1 VRSNRRRR
9 RCGLVLALA
18 LALVAAHRGRAL
30 QRGLERPCSLPTI
43 RRRDAGR
50 RAPARAQQVRQ
61 LPRQLPRQHP
71 RTRVRVRAPLL
82 CRRVRALS
90 RLFERKVCRAQF
102 LLLGGGLAV
111 ALLRLLLEEG
121 TARAEPL
128 KLLVLAVVGVSTS
141 GGEIETVCV

>member
-1 VRSNRRRR
+1 
-9 RCGLVLALA
+9 
-18 LALVAAHRGRAL
+18 
-30 QRGLERPCSLPTI
+30 
-43 RRRDAGR
+43 
-50 RAPARAQQVRQ
+50 
-61 LPRQLPRQHP
+61 
-71 RTRVRVRAPLL
+71 
-82 CRRVRALS
+82 
-90 RLFERKVCRAQF
+90 VCRAQF